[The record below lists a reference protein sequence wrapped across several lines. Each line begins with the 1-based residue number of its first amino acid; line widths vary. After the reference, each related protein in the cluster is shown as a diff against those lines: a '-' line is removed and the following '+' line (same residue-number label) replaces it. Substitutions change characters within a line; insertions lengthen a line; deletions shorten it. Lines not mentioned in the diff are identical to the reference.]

1 MPERLP
7 PRAHRVC
14 CSDPLALARFPLRFA
29 RDALFVSDCFRIN
42 NRNRLILGERALS
55 QSSITR
61 AITAYFRILRAAKY
75 VSELGRVQACIF
87 TKPVIN
93 GEVEATPA

>member
-1 MPERLP
+1 MLTSCVAPTRLHLTGFHFVLHVTP
-7 PRAHRVC
+7 
-14 CSDPLALARFPLRFA
+14 F
-29 RDALFVSDCFRIN
+29 FVSDCFRFN

-75 VSELGRVQACIF
+75 VSERGRVQACIF